1 MEKEERQENKK
12 QKAQRPLYLVEQRS
26 NAGPL
31 NNDFVEC
38 SNKEKNNFG
47 RLNFRIVRFHLQF
60 LYCEI
65 CEVTLKAS
73 NSKLELLFFSG

>member
-1 MEKEERQENKK
+1 MI
-12 QKAQRPLYLVEQRS
+12 
-26 NAGPL
+26 
-31 NNDFVEC
+31 FVDC

-65 CEVTLKAS
+65 CEVNLNAS
-73 NSKLELLFFSG
+73 NSKLELLFFLG

>member
-1 MEKEERQENKK
+1 M
-12 QKAQRPLYLVEQRS
+12 LYLVEQRS

-38 SNKEKNNFG
+38 SNKKKKNNFG
-47 RLNFRIVRFHLQF
+47 RLNVRIVRFHLQF

-65 CEVTLKAS
+65 CEITLKAS
-73 NSKLELLFFSG
+73 DGK